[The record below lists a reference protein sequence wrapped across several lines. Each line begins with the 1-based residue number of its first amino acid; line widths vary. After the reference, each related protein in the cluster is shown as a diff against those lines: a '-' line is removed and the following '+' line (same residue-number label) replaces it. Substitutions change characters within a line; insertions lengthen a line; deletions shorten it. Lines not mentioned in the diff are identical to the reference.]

1 MRRSKKLSALVLGMI
16 MVMGMAACGAKD
28 TSPQTTAAAV
38 SKDSKE
44 QEGKAQESKDGESS
58 AQAETK
64 GEPVAGEAV
73 YNWKWGTVDST
84 SNPNYEAMEYFC
96 KLLDEK
102 APGKW
107 SIQIYPDSQ
116 LGDASQLCESVQMG
130 TLEMACPASSI
141 IANYVPDYGVFDM
154 PYLFT
159 TAEEVDAVLDGQVGT
174 ELAALS
180 DSANMKLVAWWEI
193 GFRCLANNARP
204 VNTVDDVKGLR
215 LRVMSN
221 EVHQSLWT
229 ALGADPVPMSLSDAY
244 VANQNGTIDG
254 QDNPLHSL
262 IANSTFEVC
271 HYIAVSNHVYS
282 PLGVIVSPKAW
293 SSMPAED
300 QEIFMECM
308 KEATA
313 NQKKLVRDQNE
324 KAAKELEEKGCEVTY
339 PDLKPFADKMEVVY
353 DQYPQFSGWLEKIK

>member
-1 MRRSKKLSALVLGMI
+1 MRKSKRLLALA
-16 MVMGMAACGAKD
+16 MGMTLAVGMTACGSKEAA
-28 TSPQTTAAAV
+28 PRTTAAAAAAQDSQAKDSQEDK
-38 SKDSKE
+38 SKDSAPA
-44 QEGKAQESKDGESS
+44 GKDAAPAAS
-58 AQAETK
+58 ETT
-64 GEPVAGEAV
+64 

-96 KLLDEK
+96 TLLDEK

-141 IANYVPDYGVFDM
+141 VANYVPDYGVFDM

-159 TAEEVDAVLDGQVGT
+159 TAEEVDAVLDGEVGA
-174 ELAALS
+174 ELAALA
-180 DSANMKLVAWWEI
+180 DNANMKLVAWWEI

-204 VNTVDDVKGLR
+204 INSVEDVKGLR

-221 EVHQSLWT
+221 EVHQALWT

-271 HYIAVSNHVYS
+271 HYIAVTNHVYS

-293 SSMPAED
+293 ASMSPED
-300 QEIFMECM
+300 QELFMECM

-313 NQKKLVRDQNE
+313 NQKKLVREQNE

-339 PDLKPFADKMEVVY
+339 PQLQPFADKMEVVY
-353 DQYPQFSGWLEKIK
+353 EQYPQFSVWLDKIK